1 MFRVHRR
8 VDLVVKSKK
17 SIHTNKRGVDS
28 HPLDPLSAEEINR
41 SVTVVKKN
49 SNLGKELLFETI
61 VLREPSKED
70 VVDFSSERKVPREA
84 FLVVLNYKQGKL
96 YELIISL
103 DDDKILKCDHIPGV
117 QPAFMFGDLDMDFN
131 EWESG
136 IKHDPLFVEALKKR
150 GIENPDLVMIDPWP
164 ISNFGNKHEEG
175 KRLAIGRCWVRR
187 EEGDNGYARPIEGL
201 SPILD
206 LNKNEILELQDF
218 GVVPIPPD
226 DGNYA
231 ARYQTNF
238 RSDIKP
244 IEITQPEGP
253 SFNVRGNEV
262 IWQKWQLRIG
272 YTPREGLVLH
282 TIGYK
287 DGAEV
292 RPIIYRAALSEMV
305 VPYGDPTND
314 HYKKQVFDSG
324 EVGIG
329 KCANSLELGCDCLG
343 EIYYFDVDLYD
354 IRGDANKLKNAICMH
369 EEDYGI
375 LWKHRDNRLG
385 ETETRRSRR
394 LVISTIA
401 TVGNYEYGFFWYFY
415 QDGTIDYEVK
425 LTGIMN
431 SSAVA
436 PGIKPKNG
444 TLVAPQ
450 VVAHNH
456 QHYFN
461 IRMDM
466 MIDGVNNSVYEV
478 DTVTDPINEENP
490 HGNSFSVKK
499 TLLASEGESPRRI
512 DPFAAR
518 YWTVSNDSS
527 KNYLGEPVGY
537 KIAPGENVLPF
548 HHDEAVIMKRAA
560 FMTGHMWVT
569 PYDSGEM
576 FAAGNYPSQNAG
588 GDGLPKW
595 MSGNRNTTNKDV
607 VVWYTFG
614 HNHIPRL
621 EDWPVM
627 PVAYTGFSLK
637 PSGFFDRNPA
647 LDIPPSEGHCCT

>member
-1 MFRVHRR
+1 MIVENREEQATESEK
-8 VDLVVKSKK
+8 LN
-17 SIHTNKRGVDS
+17 T
-28 HPLDPLSAEEINR
+28 HPLDPLSFSEIN
-41 SVTVVKKN
+41 TVVSIVKDKAE
-49 SNLGKELLFETI
+49 LGKELLFETI

-70 VVDFSSERKVPREA
+70 VLSFLPGIKLPREA
-84 FLVVLNYKQGKL
+84 FVVVLNYKKEEV
-96 YELIISL
+96 YELVVSL
-103 DDDKILKCDHIPGV
+103 DEGQILDCEHIPGV
-117 QPAFMFGDLDMDFN
+117 QPAFLFGDLNMDFN
-131 EWESG
+131 EWEHG
-136 IKHDPLFVEALKKR
+136 VKHDPKFVEALRKR

-164 ISNFGNKHEEG
+164 ISNFGNKEEEG

-206 LNKNEILELQDF
+206 LNKNEIMELQDF

-231 ARYQTNF
+231 ARYQTTF
-238 RSDIKP
+238 RTDIKP

-253 SFNVRGNEV
+253 SFTVSGKEV
-262 IWQKWQLRIG
+262 KWQKWQLRVG
-272 YTPREGLVLH
+272 YTPREGLVIH
-282 TIGYK
+282 TVSYEDRG
-287 DGAEV
+287 EV
-292 RPIIYRAALSEMV
+292 RPILYRAALSEMV

-354 IRGDANKLKNAICMH
+354 IRGDAQKLKNAICMH

-375 LWKHRDNRLG
+375 LWKHQDMRLG
-385 ETETRRSRR
+385 ESETRRSRR

-415 QDGTIDYEVK
+415 QDGSIDYEVK

-431 SSAVA
+431 SAAVP
-436 PGIKPKNG
+436 PGVKPKNG

-461 IRMDM
+461 VRIDM
-466 MIDGVNNSVYEV
+466 MVDGLENSVYEV
-478 DTVTDPINEENP
+478 DTIRDPISEENR
-490 HGNSFSVKK
+490 HGNAFSTRK
-499 TLLASEGESPRRI
+499 TLIGMEEDAPRI
-512 DPFAAR
+512 VDPFAAR
-518 YWTVSNDSS
+518 YWTVTNNSS
-527 KNYLGEPVGY
+527 RNYMGEPVSY
-537 KIAPGENVLPF
+537 KLAPGENVLPF
-548 HHDEAVIMKRAA
+548 HHDDAVIMKRAA

-569 PYDSGEM
+569 PYDKGEM
-576 FAAGNYPSQNAG
+576 FAAGDYPQQHAG

-595 MSGNRNTTNKDV
+595 MSQNRNLKDKDV

-627 PVAYTGFSLK
+627 PVAYTGFSLR

-647 LDIPPSEGHCCT
+647 LDIPPSEDHCCE